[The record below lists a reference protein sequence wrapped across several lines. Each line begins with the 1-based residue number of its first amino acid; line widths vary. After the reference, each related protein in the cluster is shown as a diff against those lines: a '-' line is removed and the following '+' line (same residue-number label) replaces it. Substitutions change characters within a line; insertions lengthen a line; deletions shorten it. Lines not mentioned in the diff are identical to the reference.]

1 MFELSWYNH
10 VDVIDLQPG
19 MDEFILHNPGGNIKL
34 PLTRDKE
41 PVDRALEPTATDSLG
56 STSAMLSLAVLQ

>member
-1 MFELSWYNH
+1 MFEISKYNH
-10 VDVIDLQPG
+10 VDVIDLQLG

-41 PVDRALEPTATDSLG
+41 PVDRALEPTATDLLG
-56 STSAMLSLAVLQ
+56 STSVTLSLAVMQ